1 MTQQSETDMDLRT
14 RVVRTEHD
22 LTDHNRRI
30 SDLEK
35 WRQTNEI
42 NDACKEEQL
51 KGMETRF
58 DARSS
63 SIEKSITSI
72 NGTLSRVMWLVL
84 SGIIM
89 EIVAFFDQRRFQ
101 GAVIGRVGSVFGA
114 APRKCEPRPHLV
126 RLGVQSRHLMDRI

>member
-42 NDACKEEQL
+42 NDARKEEQL

-58 DARSS
+58 DARFS

-89 EIVAFFDQRRFQ
+89 GIVAFLIKGGFN
-101 GAVIGRVGSVFGA
+101 
-114 APRKCEPRPHLV
+114 
-126 RLGVQSRHLMDRI
+126 VQ